1 MWKYNETN
9 NLPGDSMYHSA
20 DELYHYG
27 ILGMKWGRH
36 KVRAVERKAD
46 RQYRREYKSDKWLA
60 KQNQKD
66 VNKQAYVKKVDAK
79 VNKYGLRRVIN
90 TNRAKMA
97 GHALGATAATGATG
111 TAGNLSGTAGNL
123 STGAVGVAAAVP
135 LYRKYKGPAARS
147 YLNMMA
153 ARGKDLKVAAKNANH
168 WYKPISKIKVRKQM
182 SEYIKD
188 TEMIRK
194 DYKKWATVAAI
205 GTAVVGSI
213 AAKKIYDLHKE
224 NKTAKGNDYRKYV
237 KKRQKNS

>member
-1 MWKYNETN
+1 MWKYNETS

-36 KVRAVERKAD
+36 KVRAAERKAD

-97 GHALGATAATGATG
+97 GHALGATAATGA
-111 TAGNLSGTAGNL
+111 
-123 STGAVGVAAAVP
+123 VGVAAAVP

-153 ARGKDLKVAAKNANH
+153 ARGKDLKVAAKNAKH

>member
-1 MWKYNETN
+1 MWKYNETS

-36 KVRAVERKAD
+36 KVRAAERKAD
-46 RQYRREYKSDKWLA
+46 RQYRREYKADKWLA

-66 VNKQAYVKKVDAK
+66 SDKQAYVKKVDAK

-97 GHALGATAATGATG
+97 GHALGATAA
-111 TAGNLSGTAGNL
+111 
-123 STGAVGVAAAVP
+123 TGAVGVAAAVP

-213 AAKKIYDLHKE
+213 TAKKIYDLHKE

>member
-97 GHALGATAATGATG
+97 GHALGATAA
-111 TAGNLSGTAGNL
+111 
-123 STGAVGVAAAVP
+123 TGAVGVAAAVP

>member
-1 MWKYNETN
+1 MWKYNETS

-36 KVRAVERKAD
+36 KVRSAERKVD
-46 RQYRREYKSDKWLA
+46 RQYHREYKADKWLA

-66 VNKQAYVKKVDAK
+66 SDKQAYVKKVDAK

-97 GHALGATAATGATG
+97 GHALGATAA
-111 TAGNLSGTAGNL
+111 
-123 STGAVGVAAAVP
+123 TGAVGVAAAVP

-168 WYKPISKIKVRKQM
+168 WYKPISKIKVRKQI
-182 SEYIKD
+182 SEYVKD

>member
-1 MWKYNETN
+1 MWKYNETS

-27 ILGMKWGRH
+27 VLGMKWGRH
-36 KVRAVERKAD
+36 KVRAAERKAD
-46 RQYRREYKSDKWLA
+46 RQYHREYKADKWLA

-66 VNKQAYVKKVDAK
+66 SDKQAYVKKVDAK

-97 GHALGATAATGATG
+97 GHALGATAATGA
-111 TAGNLSGTAGNL
+111 
-123 STGAVGVAAAVP
+123 VGVAAAVP

-147 YLNMMA
+147 YLNMMT
-153 ARGKDLKVAAKNANH
+153 ARRKDLNVAVKNANH
-168 WYKPISKIKVRKQM
+168 WYKPISKIKVRKQI
-182 SEYIKD
+182 SEYVKD

-205 GTAVVGSI
+205 GTAVVGGI

>member
-1 MWKYNETN
+1 MIGGMNMWKYNETD
-9 NLPGDSMYHSA
+9 NLPGDSIYHSA

-97 GHALGATAATGATG
+97 GHALGATAA
-111 TAGNLSGTAGNL
+111 
-123 STGAVGVAAAVP
+123 TGAVGVAAAVP

>member
-1 MWKYNETN
+1 MWKYN
-9 NLPGDSMYHSA
+9 NL

-36 KVRAVERKAD
+36 KVRSAECKAD
-46 RQYRREYKSDKWLA
+46 RQYRREYKADKWLT

-66 VNKQAYVKKVDAK
+66 ADKQSYVKKVDAK

-97 GHALGATAATGATG
+97 GHALGATVA
-111 TAGNLSGTAGNL
+111 
-123 STGAVGVAAAVP
+123 TGAVGIAAAVP

-168 WYKPISKIKVRKQM
+168 WYKPISKIKVRKQI

-194 DYKKWATVAAI
+194 DYKKWANVAAI
-205 GTAVVGSI
+205 GTSVVGGI

-224 NKTAKGNDYRKYV
+224 NKTAKDNDYRKYV